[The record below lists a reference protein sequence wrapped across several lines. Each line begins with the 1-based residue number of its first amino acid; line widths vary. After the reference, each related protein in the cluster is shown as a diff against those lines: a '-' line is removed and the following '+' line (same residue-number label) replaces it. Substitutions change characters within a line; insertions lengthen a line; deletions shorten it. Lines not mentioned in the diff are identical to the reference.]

1 MKFIKQNIKPLYQK
15 TTAILCAMLMLASA
29 GSSIGINSSF
39 AAAKTYKTG
48 DTFSEKGI
56 NSGKLAYV
64 TNVLKADVTG
74 DKKNDTLYV
83 VGNRIDKDSMSY
95 DQFSYFL
102 VDGKSGKRS
111 FYPLKNLEGY
121 SGWGYEPVLELV
133 DLDQDAVKDVQ
144 FTSYSG
150 GSGGFTYYNIATFK
164 GGKYTQLIGQKDLDG
179 IGITGKY
186 VDGFRAEM
194 TCDGVD
200 HKWYL
205 DLNFQKSNLIE
216 MNVYDKT
223 GKFLEMNVYDKKGNV
238 ISPEPWSGPFVGV
251 RVVNGYL
258 SGTQSI
264 KGLSNADYLGN
275 LNLTYVYEKGQLV
288 LKEVSLENPLKME
301 Y

>member
-64 TNVLKADVTG
+64 TNVLKADVNG
-74 DKKNDTLYV
+74 DKKSDTLYV

-133 DLDQDAVKDVQ
+133 DLDKDAVKDVQ

-164 GGKYTQLIGQKDLDG
+164 GGKYTQLLGQKELNG
-179 IGITGKY
+179 IGLTGKY
-186 VDGFRAEM
+186 VDGFKAEM
-194 TCDGVD
+194 SCDGVD
-200 HKWYL
+200 YKWYL
-205 DLNFQKSNLIE
+205 DLNFQKSSLLE

-223 GKFLEMNVYDKKGNV
+223 GKVLTPV
-238 ISPEPWSGPFVGV
+238 EPWSGPLVGV

-264 KGLSNADYLGN
+264 KGLANADYLGN

-288 LKEVSLENPLKME
+288 LKEISLENPLKME